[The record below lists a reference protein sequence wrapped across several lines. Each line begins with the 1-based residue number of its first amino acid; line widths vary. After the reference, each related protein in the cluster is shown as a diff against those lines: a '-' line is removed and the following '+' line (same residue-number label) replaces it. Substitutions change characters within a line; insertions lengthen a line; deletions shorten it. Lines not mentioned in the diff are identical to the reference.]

1 MVERTS
7 ITCTMG
13 RCRWYSRCMREPT
26 KFQCP
31 NCGAEYKVVRVE
43 AAATNDL
50 DAAIQSATDSNR
62 HAVRRHQTEEFS
74 RLKYAALRCSDP
86 LATLKR
92 KRKSF
97 RAGLSRR
104 SMLQPQAPRFCQTIE
119 SPFWPLRSFVP
130 ADRITTMIE
139 VAACLCAFPWS
150 ARSLSNMS
158 GLPGSGH
165 SGQRATRLLTFGWTS
180 DPNGALL
187 WATGSVGRCFRT
199 GPRG

>member
-13 RCRWYSRCMREPT
+13 RCRWYSRGLREPT

-74 RLKYAALRCSDP
+74 RLKYAALRCGDP

-119 SPFWPLRSFVP
+119 SPFWPLRSFLP

-139 VAACLCAFPWS
+139 VAPAFAHS
-150 ARSLSNMS
+150 HRRQ
-158 GLPGSGH
+158 GL
-165 SGQRATRLLTFGWTS
+165 
-180 DPNGALL
+180 
-187 WATGSVGRCFRT
+187 
-199 GPRG
+199 